1 MIGKLIIF
9 LAGGVIASTSVT
21 YQDKVYAVPD
31 YAPMVAQ
38 EEMPTLKWELL
49 PPDSTGGRCVERFT
63 VNYADSVARLC
74 FTQLPRPMK
83 TVSPGDSI
91 VEINAGYYYVTS
103 PHFGTGAENIMIDVE
118 CEWPL
123 RAVAEGPE
131 AFHAITP
138 GNRVIPVALHNK
150 QSIADAA
157 LKDPKWRSWMIP
169 ADSIYRLNEKLIQG
183 KKPEPFDIVPS
194 FKKVTLTEGIF
205 KDNLP
210 IETVIIDPPSS
221 QVMDFAST
229 QRNSSNP
236 EHYKLNPEY
245 YKIMLT
251 PEKAIIEGASE
262 KVVAMGRRMLE
273 RRLLEP
279 NGGVLPCAVI
289 EDWPDYPYRGLMID
303 IARNFQ
309 TPETMHDMASLMA
322 DYRFNRL
329 HFHITDDEAWRLEI
343 PGLPELTDVGAKR
356 GYTLDS
362 KEFLPEIFAGTGDP
376 KHNLPT
382 ANGFFTRQEFIDFIT
397 YCDSMGIAVI
407 PEIESPGHA
416 RAAIKAMEAR
426 RRNTGDETYRLI
438 EDRDSSQYTSAQL
451 YHDNLMNPALPGTY
465 KFIAKVVDEIADM
478 YKEAGVPLVGIHLGG
493 DEVPDGAWDG
503 SPTAIQ
509 MSENLGLKGRH
520 ALQGE
525 YVKNVANIM
534 RNRNI
539 PLYGW
544 QDICTDYEEDFH
556 TQVAPTIGGMDCWV
570 SPHNPEDNIAIKGV
584 KAGYPVII
592 SNVDYFYM
600 DMLYGPHPE
609 ERGLY
614 WGGFVDELRTLSGY
628 PDKICPPQENQKG
641 KVIGVSGQ
649 LFAETIRSRDDMERL
664 LFPKCFGLAE
674 RGWNGTP
681 TYNEANFNIL
691 IGEKELPRLERLG
704 TTWHLRQPGI
714 MIKDGKIFM
723 NSPYPDAE
731 IHYTLD
737 GTTPALIGSSVYDGP
752 VTLPSGNVDIRA
764 ILVKDGKTSVPT
776 LFTHSSKN

>member
-1 MIGKLIIF
+1 MIGKLIIL
-9 LAGGVIASTSVT
+9 LAGEIATSTLGICQERV
-21 YQDKVYAVPD
+21 DAVPN
-31 YAPMVAQ
+31 YPPMVVQ
-38 EEMPTLKWELL
+38 EEVPTVKWELL
-49 PPDSTGGRCVERFT
+49 TPESVGGKCVERFT

-103 PHFGTGAENIMIDVE
+103 PQFGTGAEDIVIDVE

-131 AFHAITP
+131 AFHAVTP

-150 QSIADAA
+150 QSMADAA
-157 LKDPKWRSWMIP
+157 LADPKWQNWMIP

-183 KKPEPFDIVPS
+183 EKPGPFDIVPS

-205 KDNLP
+205 KAGTP
-210 IETVIIDPPSS
+210 IETAI
-221 QVMDFAST
+221 T
-229 QRNSSNP
+229 YN
-236 EHYKLNPEY
+236 LNPEY
-245 YKIMLT
+245 YKITLT
-251 PEKAIIEGASE
+251 PEKAVIEGASE
-262 KVVAMGRRMLE
+262 KAVAMGRRMLE

-289 EDWPDYPYRGLMID
+289 EDLPDYPYRGLMID

-343 PGLPELTDVGAKR
+343 PGLPELTDVGSRR

-362 KEFLPEIFAGTGDP
+362 KEYLPEIFAGTGDP
-376 KHNLPT
+376 DHNLPT
-382 ANGFFTRQEFIDFIT
+382 ANGFFTRREFIDFIK
-397 YCDSMGIAVI
+397 YCDSLGIAVI

-438 EDRDSSQYTSAQL
+438 EDGDTSKYTSAQL

-465 KFIAKVVDEIADM
+465 KFIAKVVDEIANM
-478 YKEAGVPLVGIHLGG
+478 YKEADVPLIGIHLGG

-503 SPTAIQ
+503 SPAAIK

-525 YVKNVANIM
+525 YVKNISNIM
-534 RNRNI
+534 RSRNI

-544 QDICTDYEEDFH
+544 QDICTDYDEDFH
-556 TQVAPTIGGMDCWV
+556 TQVAPTVGGMDCWV

-600 DMLYGPHPE
+600 DMLYSPHPE

-628 PDKICPPQENQKG
+628 PEKICPPQENQKG

-649 LFAETIRSRDDMERL
+649 LFGETIRSREDMERL
-664 LFPKCFGLAE
+664 LFPKCLGLAE

-681 TYNEANFNIL
+681 TYNEADFNIL

-737 GTTPALIGSSVYDGP
+737 GTAPALIGSSIYDGP
-752 VTLPSGNVDIRA
+752 IPLPSGNVDIRA

-776 LFTHSSKN
+776 LAIPK

>member
-1 MIGKLIIF
+1 MTSKSILPI
-9 LAGGVIASTSVT
+9 LLVGGIATS
-21 YQDKVYAVPD
+21 AFGIS
-31 YAPMVAQ
+31 Q
-38 EEMPTLKWELL
+38 EEMVPEEAPIVREEVIPTVRWELL
-49 PPDSTGGRCVERFT
+49 SPDETGGKCVERFT

-83 TVSPGDSI
+83 TLSPGDSI

-103 PHFGTGAENIMIDVE
+103 PRFGTGAEDIVIDVE
-118 CEWPL
+118 CEWQL

-131 AFHAITP
+131 AFHAVTP
-138 GNRVIPVALHNK
+138 GQRVIPVALHDK
-150 QSIADAA
+150 QSMANAA
-157 LKDPKWRSWMIP
+157 LADPKWSKWILP
-169 ADSIYRLNEKLIQG
+169 ADSIYRLNEALIQG
-183 KKPEPFDIVPS
+183 NKPGPFDIVPS
-194 FKKVTLTEGIF
+194 FKSVTLTEGTF
-205 KDNLP
+205 KVGLP
-210 IETVIIDPPSS
+210 IETVVTGPLSAERLAWD
-221 QVMDFAST
+221 QNRVERKGAV
-229 QRNSSNP
+229 N
-236 EHYKLNPEY
+236 NPEY
-245 YKIMLT
+245 YKITLT
-251 PEKAIIEGASE
+251 PEKAVIEGASD
-262 KVVAMGRRMLE
+262 KAVTMGRRMLE

-279 NGGVLPCAVI
+279 NGGELPCAVI

-343 PGLPELTDVGAKR
+343 PGLPELTEIGSKR
-356 GYTLDS
+356 GYTLNS
-362 KEFLPEIFAGTGDP
+362 KEYLPEIFAGTGNPDN
-376 KHNLPT
+376 NLPT
-382 ANGFFTRQEFIDFIT
+382 ANGFFTRQEFIDFIK
-397 YCDSMGIAVI
+397 YCDSLGIAVI

-426 RRNTGDETYRLI
+426 RRNTGDDTYRLI
-438 EDRDSSQYTSAQL
+438 EDGDTSTYTSAQL

-465 KFIAKVVDEIADM
+465 KFITKVVDEIAAM
-478 YKEAGVPLVGIHLGG
+478 YREAGVPLIGIHLGG

-503 SPTAIQ
+503 SRAAND
-509 MSENLGLKGRH
+509 MSESLGVKGRH

-534 RNRNI
+534 RSRNI
-539 PLYGW
+539 LLYGW
-544 QDICTDYEEDFH
+544 QDICTDYDEAFH
-556 TQVAPTIGGMDCWV
+556 AEVAPAIGGMNCWV

-600 DMLYGPHPE
+600 DMLYTPHPE

-628 PDKICPPQENQKG
+628 PEKICPPQENQKG

-649 LFAETIRSRDDMERL
+649 LFAETIRGREDMERL

-681 TYNEANFNIL
+681 TYNEADFNIL
-691 IGEKELPRLERLG
+691 IDEKELPRLERLG

-714 MIKDGKIFM
+714 MVEDGMIYM

-737 GTTPALIGSSVYDGP
+737 GTASALIGSGIYDGP
-752 VTLPSGNVDIRA
+752 IPLPSGDVDIRA
-764 ILVKDGKTSVPT
+764 ILVKDGKTSVAT
-776 LFTHSSKN
+776 LAPYSIKN